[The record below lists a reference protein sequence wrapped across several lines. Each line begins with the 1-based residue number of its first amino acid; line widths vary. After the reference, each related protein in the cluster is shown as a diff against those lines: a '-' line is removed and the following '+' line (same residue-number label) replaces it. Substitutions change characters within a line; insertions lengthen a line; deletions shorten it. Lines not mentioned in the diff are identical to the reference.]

1 MFGFQRSRQA
11 VLGDEASDRHAA
23 AREHWQDRVAE
34 LERKAREK
42 AEEKTLESI
51 DEMTQRHLKY
61 LKVLP
66 GKALEAL
73 EALRTMPLK
82 TAMDA
87 VRISTLASAR
97 SVWSEV

>member
-1 MFGFQRSRQA
+1 MYGFQRSRQA

-34 LERKAREK
+34 LERKARDK
-42 AEEKTLESI
+42 AEEKTLESM
-51 DEMTQRHLKY
+51 DAMTQRHLKY

-66 GKALEAL
+66 GK
-73 EALRTMPLK
+73 ALRTMPLK